1 MLEARRPWP
10 GVWPC
15 PDTLQSEPPN
25 EFISS
30 LGLSC
35 PGVQPS
41 SALTDSKSAGDSL
54 PPQDCSPGAL
64 GAGRPRPSLAPLPD
78 SCRPLITAAAVTLIA
93 FTHLLGKHIVNM
105 GGCWARGPPAC
116 GALTALREP
125 PLSSRPSATCGICRG
140 HRTLTWSLQGGVL
153 RSSDM
158 EKCNLGSKDQPGE
171 HCNGHRF

>member
-105 GGCWARGPPAC
+105 GGAVLGQGPPSMWSPHC
-116 GALTALREP
+116 PQRTSTFLQT
-125 PLSSRPSATCGICRG
+125 LSYVWNMQRAQNINMVIARRCA
-140 HRTLTWSLQGGVL
+140 Q
-153 RSSDM
+153 
-158 EKCNLGSKDQPGE
+158 EQ
-171 HCNGHRF
+171 